1 LACRQENL
9 PQALIAGIRAT
20 TRNKRVNLKIL
31 NHQDTKNRRA
41 FAPAALNFKL
51 IVGHRFARVRAD
63 NEIHT
68 IALPRVCLMP
78 REQVG
83 SGHIHLLLLDE
94 KLKTVTL
101 CYIV

>member
-1 LACRQENL
+1 MPPPGK
-9 PQALIAGIRAT
+9 PQ
-20 TRNKRVNLKIL
+20 NLKPPR
-31 NHQDTKNRRA
+31 HKGTKNRRA

-51 IVGHRFARVRAD
+51 IVGHRFARVCAD

-94 KLKTVTL
+94 KFKTVTL